1 LAASS
6 AKKPAVEGTL
16 KERPLPRLLQQLF
29 RKKLTGYIV
38 VTDQTRDESE
48 VYLRDGSPVHVRR
61 PVDTDRLDNL
71 LVEYGVVSAEA
82 VAAASAQVG
91 PGQRLGD
98 VLERMGLLD
107 RSRLAQVLK
116 AQVVRKLTRLF
127 FVAEGT
133 YAVYLEPHSYGDGD
147 DLALMRVD
155 PRSVLYPGIRAAYAL
170 PRVTQEVSRLVGQR
184 FRLREVSNG
193 FITAMGMS
201 AEDATIEALRIRW
214 LTLDDLDA
222 ITSRPLEVRSVV
234 LALYYGDLLERQ
246 PLAPVTEPAPDS
258 AVPRTIQ
265 PSSSSD
271 PALGFRLPGDSGA
284 ELSAK
289 ATAAAAVAPAAPSS
303 ALRTTGTRPIIT
315 VPLPPPPPSV
325 ASRPPAAPVVPL
337 AVPVSSTVIVPPAS
351 SSPPVVV
358 LPFDPAVESPAAA
371 SPRMAPASTPVS
383 GVPVM
388 ASPANTAPFYSPSV
402 RPAVV
407 PAAEQSR
414 GIPVIRQPV
423 SSPPR
428 SEPVAAKPSPPGRPT
443 LSPEALRVAVHDMEG
458 KLAKGTLFELLGVS
472 QNASSDEI
480 QTAFLKAARQF
491 HPDRLIISGLQD
503 LQPVAEKILARVNEA
518 AMVLGDAKRRA
529 EYVASLSAPPS
540 ASRAG
545 GRSTSLP
552 SVLEAENLFLKG
564 EVFLKK
570 GDYAKAIECFAAAT
584 RANPSEP
591 QYRAYLAWVRFDDP
605 HARKETIARDTLK
618 TIVEVMRER
627 PKFVRGFY
635 WVGLL
640 WKFLNEPDK
649 AAQAFRET
657 VALDASFIEASRE
670 LRLIE
675 MRKNKQSGTR
685 PSDKPASGGG
695 LMGKFFKR

>member
-1 LAASS
+1 M
-6 AKKPAVEGTL
+6 
-16 KERPLPRLLQQLF
+16 RLLPQLF
-29 RKKLTGYIV
+29 RKKVTGYIV

-71 LVEYGVVSAEA
+71 LVEYGVVPADA

-107 RSRLAQVLK
+107 RGKLAQVLK

-133 YAVYLEPHSYGDGD
+133 YAVYVEPHSYGEGD

-155 PRSVLYPGIRAAYAL
+155 PRCVLYPGIRAAYAL

-193 FITAMGMS
+193 FIAAMGMS

-222 ITSRPLEVRSVV
+222 TTSRPLEVRSVV

-246 PLAPVTEPAPDS
+246 PLAPMPEPAPSS
-258 AVPRTIQ
+258 AVPRAIEP
-265 PSSSSD
+265 PSG
-271 PALGFRLPGDSGA
+271 PGMALRLPDDSWSEVPVSSPA
-284 ELSAK
+284 VS
-289 ATAAAAVAPAAPSS
+289 AAAPAGPSS
-303 ALRTTGTRPIIT
+303 ALRTTGSRPIIT
-315 VPLPPPPPSV
+315 VPLPPPPPSAV
-325 ASRPPAAPVVPL
+325 SRTPAAPCAVPG
-337 AVPVSSTVIVPPAS
+337 VPVSAPVTIRPEPPVASAVIVPPE
-351 SSPPVVV
+351 
-358 LPFDPAVESPAAA
+358 PAVGTTA
-371 SPRMAPASTPVS
+371 SPVSARGPSASTPAS
-383 GVPVM
+383 GVPVL
-388 ASPANTAPFYSPSV
+388 AAPANTASFYSPSA
-402 RPAVV
+402 RSVV
-407 PAAEQSR
+407 PPAAERSP
-414 GIPVIRQPV
+414 GIPVVRQPV
-423 SSPPR
+423 SSAPLGEPSASKPLPPR
-428 SEPVAAKPSPPGRPT
+428 RPT
-443 LSPEALRVAVHDMEG
+443 LAPEALRAAILDMEN

-472 QNASSDEI
+472 QNASSDEV
-480 QTAFLKAARQF
+480 QTAFLKSARQF

-529 EYVASLSAPPS
+529 EYVASLSATPS

-570 GDYAKAIECFAAAT
+570 GDYAKAIECFAGAA

-605 HARKETIARDTLK
+605 QARKDAIARETLK
-618 TIVEVMRER
+618 TMVEVVRER
-627 PKFVRGFY
+627 PKFSRGFY

-657 VALDASFIEASRE
+657 VALDPSFIEASRE

-685 PSDKPASGGG
+685 PSGKPASGGG

>member
-1 LAASS
+1 LAESS

-16 KERPLPRLLQQLF
+16 RERPLPRLLQQLF
-29 RKKLTGYIV
+29 RKKITGYIV
-38 VTDQTRDESE
+38 VADQTRDESE

-71 LVEYGVVSAEA
+71 LVEYGVVSADA
-82 VAAASAQVG
+82 VASASAQVG

-107 RSRLAQVLK
+107 RGRLAQVLK

-133 YAVYLEPHSYGDGD
+133 YAVYVEPHSYGEGD
-147 DLALMRVD
+147 DLALMRID

-170 PRVTQEVSRLVGQR
+170 PRVTQEVARLVGQR

-246 PLAPVTEPAPDS
+246 PLAPMPEPAPDS
-258 AVPRTIQ
+258 AVPRAIQ
-265 PSSSSD
+265 PSSASE
-271 PALGFRLPGDSGA
+271 PAMGFRPPGDSGSQLPA
-284 ELSAK
+284 NAPAVSA
-289 ATAAAAVAPAAPSS
+289 AAPAAPSS

-315 VPLPPPPPSV
+315 VPLPPPPPSAV
-325 ASRPPAAPVVPL
+325 IIPSAPAVDSPAA
-337 AVPVSSTVIVPPAS
+337 
-351 SSPPVVV
+351 
-358 LPFDPAVESPAAA
+358 PAAA
-371 SPRMAPASTPVS
+371 SPPIAPASTAAP
-383 GVPVM
+383 GVPVL
-388 ASPANTAPFYSPSV
+388 ASPANTAPFYSPPAS
-402 RPAVV
+402 PAVT

-414 GIPVIRQPV
+414 GVPVIRQPV
-423 SSPPR
+423 SPPPR

-443 LSPEALRVAVHDMEG
+443 LLPEALRVAVHDMEG

-472 QNASSDEI
+472 QNASSDEV
-480 QTAFLKAARQF
+480 QTAFLKAARRF

-529 EYVASLSAPPS
+529 EYVASLSAAPS

-564 EVFLKK
+564 EVFFKK
-570 GDYAKAIECFAAAT
+570 GDYAKAIECFGGAT

-605 HARKETIARDTLK
+605 RAHKEAIVRETLK
-618 TIVEVMRER
+618 TIAEVMRER
-627 PKFVRGFY
+627 PKFPRGFY

-640 WKFLNEPDK
+640 WKFLNEADK

-657 VALDASFIEASRE
+657 VALDPSFIEASRE

-685 PSDKPASGGG
+685 PSGKPASGGG
-695 LMGKFFKR
+695 LMSKFFKR

>member
-1 LAASS
+1 LADSS

-16 KERPLPRLLQQLF
+16 RERPLPRLLQQLF
-29 RKKLTGYIV
+29 RKRITGYIV
-38 VTDQTRDESE
+38 VADQTRDESE
-48 VYLRDGSPVHVRR
+48 VYLRDGAPVHVRR

-71 LVEYGVVSAEA
+71 LVEYGVVPADL

-107 RSRLAQVLK
+107 RGRLAQVLK

-133 YAVYLEPHSYGDGD
+133 YAVFVEAHSYGEGD
-147 DLALMRVD
+147 DLPLMRVD

-170 PRVTQEVSRLVGQR
+170 PRVTQEVARLVGQR

-201 AEDATIEALRIRW
+201 AEDATIEALRVRW

-222 ITSRPLEVRSVV
+222 ITSRPLEVRSIV

-246 PLAPVTEPAPDS
+246 PLEPMPESAADS
-258 AVPRTIQ
+258 AVPHAIQ

-271 PALGFRLPGDSGA
+271 PALGFRLSGDSGA
-284 ELSAK
+284 DLASNASASS
-289 ATAAAAVAPAAPSS
+289 AAVSAAPSS

-315 VPLPPPPPSV
+315 VPLPSPPPSAV
-325 ASRPPAAPVVPL
+325 SRPPAAPPGP
-337 AVPVSSTVIVPPAS
+337 PVSAPVILSPAPPAPS
-351 SSPPVVV
+351 
-358 LPFDPAVESPAAA
+358 ASPAPSSVSARI
-371 SPRMAPASTPVS
+371 PPTSTPAS

-388 ASPANTAPFYSPSV
+388 ASAAQTASFYSPSARSAV
-402 RPAVV
+402 APTAEPSRSIPA
-407 PAAEQSR
+407 
-414 GIPVIRQPV
+414 GRQPV
-423 SSPPR
+423 APAPR
-428 SEPVAAKPSPPGRPT
+428 SEPAVARPARPT
-443 LSPEALRVAVHDMEG
+443 LTPEALRAAVHDMEG
-458 KLAKGTLFELLGVS
+458 KLAQATLFELLGVS
-472 QNASSDEI
+472 PNATADEV

-491 HPDRLIISGLQD
+491 HPDRLIVSGLQD
-503 LQPVAEKILARVNEA
+503 LQAVAERILARLNEA

-529 EYVASLSAPPS
+529 EYVASLSAAP
-540 ASRAG
+540 ATSRGG
-545 GRSTSLP
+545 GRATSLP

-570 GDYAKAIECFAAAT
+570 GDYAKAIECFAGAT
-584 RANPSEP
+584 RANPNEP
-591 QYRAYLAWVRFDDP
+591 QYRAYLAWVRFEDP
-605 HARKETIARDTLK
+605 RARKETIVRETLK
-618 TIVEVMRER
+618 TVVEVMRER
-627 PKFVRGFY
+627 PKFTRGFY

-657 VALDASFIEASRE
+657 VALDPSFIDASRE

-675 MRKNKQSGTR
+675 MRKNQPSGSRQSG
-685 PSDKPASGGG
+685 KPASGGG

>member
-1 LAASS
+1 LAESS
-6 AKKPAVEGTL
+6 EKKPAVEGTL
-16 KERPLPRLLQQLF
+16 QERPLPRLLQQLF

-38 VTDQTRDESE
+38 VRDQTRDESE

-71 LVEYGVVSAEA
+71 LVEYGVVPAEA

-107 RSRLAQVLK
+107 RGRLAQVLK

-133 YAVYLEPHSYGDGD
+133 YAFYAEPHDYGEGD

-184 FRLREVSNG
+184 FRLREVSDG

-222 ITSRPLEVRSVV
+222 ITSRPLEVRSIV

-246 PLAPVTEPAPDS
+246 ALAPMPEAAPGS
-258 AVPRTIQ
+258 AVPRAIQ
-265 PSSSSD
+265 PSSSSSSSD
-271 PALGFRLPGDSGA
+271 PATGIRLPGDSGSD
-284 ELSAK
+284 LPGSAP
-289 ATAAAAVAPAAPSS
+289 TGSVAASAAPSS
-303 ALRTTGTRPIIT
+303 VLRTTGTRPIIT
-315 VPLPPPPPSV
+315 VPLPPPPRLAV
-325 ASRPPAAPVVPL
+325 IIPAAP
-337 AVPVSSTVIVPPAS
+337 
-351 SSPPVVV
+351 
-358 LPFDPAVESPAAA
+358 AVEAAA
-371 SPRMAPASTPVS
+371 SPVLARVSPASTPAS
-383 GVPVM
+383 GVPVVT
-388 ASPANTAPFYSPSV
+388 SPANTAPFYSGSA
-402 RPAVV
+402 RPAVA
-407 PAAEQSR
+407 PAVAPSR

-423 SSPPR
+423 SPVPR
-428 SEPVAAKPSPPGRPT
+428 GEPVASKPAPPARPT
-443 LSPEALRVAVHDMEG
+443 LTPEALRVAVHDMEG
-458 KLAKGTLFELLGVS
+458 KLAKGTHFDLLGVS
-472 QNASSDEI
+472 QNASPDEV

-491 HPDRLIISGLQD
+491 HPDRLIISGLPD
-503 LQPVAEKILARVNEA
+503 LQPVAEKILARLNEA
-518 AMVLGDAKRRA
+518 AMVLGEAKRRA
-529 EYVASLSAPPS
+529 EYVASLSATPS

-564 EVFLKK
+564 EVSLKK
-570 GDYAKAIECFAAAT
+570 RDYAKAIECFAGAT
-584 RANPSEP
+584 HANPSEP

-605 HARKETIARDTLK
+605 RAHKEAIVRETLK
-618 TIVEVMRER
+618 TIVEVTHER
-627 PKFVRGFY
+627 PKFSRGFY

-685 PSDKPASGGG
+685 PSGKPASGGG
-695 LMGKFFKR
+695 LMSKFFKR